1 MDLKIGDK
9 ITYEFQ
15 ALKGEKVKNE
25 RIINDTADVNIYKNN
40 ELYKILKI
48 ERPKYEVV
56 EEKKEL
62 LTEEEKRFLKHY
74 IEIIED
80 LDNGKFKELLKQEER
95 LIIFLNTGITYYIDL
110 GNKFGKMEIN
120 KLYTLKDLGL
130 EE

>member
-1 MDLKIGDK
+1 MDIQIGDRVTYKFKDK
-9 ITYEFQ
+9 IRTLVIDGN
-15 ALKGEKVKNE
+15 ALLDDFK
-25 RIINDTADVNIYKNN
+25 DVNNN
-40 ELYKILKI
+40 FTIIKI

>member
-25 RIINDTADVNIYKNN
+25 RIINDTADVKIYKNN